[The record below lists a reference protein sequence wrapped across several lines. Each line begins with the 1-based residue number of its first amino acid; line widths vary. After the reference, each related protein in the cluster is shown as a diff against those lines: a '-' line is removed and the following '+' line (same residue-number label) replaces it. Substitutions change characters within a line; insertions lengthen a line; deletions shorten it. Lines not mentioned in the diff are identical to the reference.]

1 MNIRHFTRTLATA
14 LLAAS
19 ISALQLHAKE
29 APQPNIIFV
38 MADDLGWGDVGF
50 NGNKIIKTPHLDK
63 MANSG
68 LKLDR
73 FYAASS
79 ICSPTRAST
88 LTGRHPWRQG
98 ILAAH
103 TSGLRTGEI
112 TIAEIAKEE
121 GYTTGIFGKWHIGW
135 VKPDEV
141 SSRGHYSPPWHH
153 GFDQA
158 FVTTSAVPTWD
169 PAITPK
175 GWSKWGNTE
184 GEVWKNYPYVENG
197 VTIKDNMRGD
207 DSRVIMD
214 RAIPFIEKAAQSGTP
229 FLTCIWFHTPHEP
242 VVAGPEYRAM
252 YSKYS
257 DEAQH
262 YYGCIT
268 AMDDQMGRLQKK
280 LEALEISENTLII
293 FASDNGP
300 SSGVTNKGIASA
312 GPFRGSK
319 HTIYE
324 GGLRVPAFMYWP
336 GKIKP
341 QQSSD
346 AMTGTVD
353 IFPTVSKLIGHRKGK
368 KSKNPLDGVSLTPL
382 IEGKPFDS
390 DRSLFFGYQRLYKG
404 VKTMALTDGRY
415 KILRLPTPE
424 GESPFEKMPDF
435 DASQVWEND
444 SLYALYDL
452 QEDPGETKDLKQ
464 QMPERFAQLLKQL
477 QAADLECQLSRDG
490 LDYTY

>member
-1 MNIRHFTRTLATA
+1 MKPRNLTRIFVAII
-14 LLAAS
+14 AAS
-19 ISALQLHAKE
+19 IAVMPALSKDRQK
-29 APQPNIIFV
+29 PNIIFV

-50 NGNKIIKTPHLDK
+50 NGNEIVKTPHLDK

-103 TSGLRTGEI
+103 TSGLRTAEL

-121 GYTTGIFGKWHIGW
+121 DYTTGIFGKWHIGW

-153 GFDQA
+153 GFDQS

-169 PAITPK
+169 PAKTPK
-175 GWSKWGNTE
+175 GWSKWGAKE

-197 VTIKDNMRGD
+197 KVIKDNMEGD

-214 RAIPFIEKAAQSGTP
+214 RAIPFIEKAAKTDTP

-252 YSKYS
+252 YSEHS
-257 DEAQH
+257 EEAQH

-268 AMDDQMGRLQKK
+268 AMDDQMGRLQAK
-280 LEALEISENTLII
+280 LEELKIADNTLII
-293 FASDNGP
+293 FTSDNGP
-300 SSGVTNKGIASA
+300 SSSVTKKGIASA
-312 GPFRGSK
+312 GPFRGTK

-324 GGLRVPAFMYWP
+324 GGLRVPTFLYWP
-336 GKIKP
+336 SKIKKG
-341 QQSSD
+341 QRSD

-353 IFPTVSKLIGHRKGK
+353 ILPTVSSLLEYRKGK

-382 IEGKPFDS
+382 IEGKPFAPK
-390 DRSLFFGYQRLYKG
+390 RSLFFGYQRLYKG

-415 KILRLPTPE
+415 KILRRPTPE
-424 GESPFEKMPDF
+424 GESPFTKMPDF
-435 DASQVWEND
+435 DHAELWQANA
-444 SLYALYDL
+444 LYALYDL
-452 QEDPGETKDLKQ
+452 QEDPGETNDLKSK
-464 QMPERFAQLLKQL
+464 MPERFAQMMKQL
-477 QAADLECQLSRDG
+477 QEADFEYQLSREG
-490 LDYTY
+490 NDYSY

>member
-1 MNIRHFTRTLATA
+1 MKPRLFIRTLAAA
-14 LLAAS
+14 LLASS
-19 ISALQLHAKE
+19 ISLLQLHSKNASR
-29 APQPNIIFV
+29 PNIIFV

-50 NGNKIIKTPHLDK
+50 NGNEIVKTPHLDR

-103 TSGLRTGEI
+103 TSGLRVGEV
-112 TIAEIAKEE
+112 TIAEIAKDE
-121 GYTTGIFGKWHIGW
+121 GYATGIFGKWHIGW
-135 VKPDEV
+135 VKPDEI

-153 GFDQA
+153 GFDHS

-214 RAIPFIEKAAQSGTP
+214 RAIPFIEKAAQNKTP

-242 VVAGPEYRAM
+242 VVAGAEYRAM
-252 YSKYS
+252 YSEFPE
-257 DEAQH
+257 EAQH

-268 AMDDQMGRLQKK
+268 AMDDQMGRLHSK
-280 LEALEISENTLII
+280 LEELGVSENTLII
-293 FASDNGP
+293 FTSDNGP

-324 GGLRVPAFMYWP
+324 GGLRVPTFLYWP
-336 GKIKP
+336 NRIKNGR
-341 QQSSD
+341 SSD
-346 AMTGTVD
+346 AMAGTVD
-353 IFPTVSKLIGHRKGK
+353 IFPTVSNLIGHRIGK
-368 KSKNPLDGVSLTPL
+368 KSKNPLDGVSLVPL
-382 IEGKPFDS
+382 IDGKTFNP
-390 DRSLFFGYQRLYKG
+390 DRSLFFGYQRTYKG

-415 KILRLPTPE
+415 KILRRPTPA
-424 GESPFEKMPDF
+424 GESPFAKMPKF
-435 DASQVWEND
+435 DPSQVWENN

-452 QEDPGETKDLKQ
+452 QEDPGETTDLKK
-464 QMPERFAQLLKQL
+464 QMPERFAQMMKQL
-477 QAADLECQLSRDG
+477 QAADHSCQLSREG
-490 LDYTY
+490 LDYAY